1 MKNIFVLGLPLLLT
15 GCSSL
20 GSTPFP
26 SARPDDFQ
34 LEYYWETGSLP
45 PPYFYSYRI
54 YLGAGTQGEIKFQ
67 ADYSGEQTPV
77 WVEAVNLTENDLNR
91 LYEML
96 YTMGMFE
103 KEWLQATDTPAGGSA
118 SYLKGVAYGQAF
130 SIPSFVAGDQQARDA
145 RALYEHIEGLV
156 PRETWV
162 KLLALHDDYVA
173 ENEE

>member
-1 MKNIFVLGLPLLLT
+1 MNKIFFLGLPLLLT
-15 GCSSL
+15 GCASL
-20 GSTPFP
+20 LSTPFP
-26 SARPDDFQ
+26 TVRPDDFQ

-54 YLGAGTQGEIKFQ
+54 TLGPGTRAEIEFQ
-67 ADYSGEQTPV
+67 ADYSGDNTPV
-77 WVEAVNLTENDLNR
+77 WLEVIDITENDLDQ